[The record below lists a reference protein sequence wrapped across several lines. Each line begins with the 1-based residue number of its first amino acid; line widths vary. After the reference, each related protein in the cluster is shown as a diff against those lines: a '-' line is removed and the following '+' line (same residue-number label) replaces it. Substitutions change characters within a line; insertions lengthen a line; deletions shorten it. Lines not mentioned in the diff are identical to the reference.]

1 MDELEMIKIITENQ
15 QRSKSNTHQI
25 QELKPIVEEIHT
37 MGKTLVVLCE
47 KMETTNKNITALTE
61 DMEEIKSAEGKQA
74 RELKNKFATAMMG
87 ALAGSIVTVIIQV
100 LRTFL

>member
-1 MDELEMIKIITENQ
+1 MNETEIIRIITENQ

-47 KMETTNKNITALTE
+47 KMEVTNKNITALTE

-74 RELKNKFATAMMG
+74 REIKNKVATAMIG
-87 ALAGSIVTVIIQV
+87 ALAGSIVTIAIQI
-100 LRTFL
+100 LKTFS